1 MINYFT
7 SPTHTHV
14 DYIILFVHGTNT
26 TIRSILQQGK
36 VGYWLVQSDRSFGLG
51 HVRYQAH
58 RLRANIITIPLGMGV
73 WKLYASVMVRQHLVV
88 GLPSVPQNVSLTFEQ
103 LSPPDFPRFLEQN
116 RKSAKKKQK
125 NISEI
130 KKNNRGY
137 KRAIN
142 AYVAFLF

>member
-1 MINYFT
+1 
-7 SPTHTHV
+7 
-14 DYIILFVHGTNT
+14 
-26 TIRSILQQGK
+26 
-36 VGYWLVQSDRSFGLG
+36 
-51 HVRYQAH
+51 
-58 RLRANIITIPLGMGV
+58 MGV